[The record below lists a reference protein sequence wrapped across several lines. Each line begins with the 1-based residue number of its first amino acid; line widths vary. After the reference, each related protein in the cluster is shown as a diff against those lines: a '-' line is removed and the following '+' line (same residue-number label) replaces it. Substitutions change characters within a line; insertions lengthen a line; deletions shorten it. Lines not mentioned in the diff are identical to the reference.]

1 MSFSKCKYPTTTIG
15 VWDITK
21 LSNPLLQENGMPKK
35 RLDAALTLTLCLF
48 INLQVTI
55 QDHEN
60 ISSGMKTLLTGL
72 FFLSCRLVRT

>member
-15 VWDITK
+15 VWDITQ

-60 ISSGMKTLLTGL
+60 ISSGMKTLLTEL